1 MKKLI
6 AFITVG
12 VALVAASA
20 SSATVDKITICHGA
34 GQEGTTQYVTLEL
47 PYEAVYGQGGHF
59 NENGTTQAGHEQD
72 YLGECQGTEE
82 PPVDPPV
89 DPPVNPP
96 VVPPVVQDCV
106 YTGAGKDGQVDA
118 FGGSNNDCAPLPGPP
133 VVTTTPPS
141 ERTVIVEKV
150 VFKDKIVNVVKI
162 KYKTKVKTVVKYK
175 TIVKTVKVKVFVPRP
190 DKPTV
195 KKCPPFTKLYKGIC
209 AAMGNG

>member
-1 MKKLI
+1 M
-6 AFITVG
+6 
-12 VALVAASA
+12 
-20 SSATVDKITICHGA
+20 
-34 GQEGTTQYVTLEL
+34 
-47 PYEAVYGQGGHF
+47 
-59 NENGTTQAGHEQD
+59 
-72 YLGECQGTEE
+72 
-82 PPVDPPV
+82 
-89 DPPVNPP
+89 
-96 VVPPVVQDCV
+96 
-106 YTGAGKDGQVDA
+106 
-118 FGGSNNDCAPLPGPP
+118 
-133 VVTTTPPS
+133 VTTTPPS